1 MSKSNKWGYNKILM
15 IKILLLLFT
24 LSSKSPTLSAWL
36 SFLIPGGGQF
46 YTENYLKGVLITGV
60 QGYLIYEFN
69 RIYNLKKEKG
79 IPDTTYERKMV
90 YNSIWYLIALTYSI
104 ADAYVS
110 AHLYN
115 FEKDTTLNVSF
126 LPSKEG
132 FKFFL
137 TKKF

>member
-1 MSKSNKWGYNKILM
+1 M
-15 IKILLLLFT
+15 IKILFLLLT
-24 LSSKSPTLSAWL
+24 LNSKSPTFSAWF

-46 YTENYLKGVLITGV
+46 YTGNYLKGTLIAGV

-69 RIYNLKKEKG
+69 RIYNLKKEKK
-79 IPDTTYERKMV
+79 IADTTYERKMV
-90 YNSIWYLIALTYSI
+90 YNSIWYLITLTYSL

-115 FEKDTTLNVSF
+115 FEKDTTLNISF
-126 LPSKEG
+126 LPSKKG
-132 FKFFL
+132 FRFFL